1 MPAGFGL
8 NFLLAVRVWL
18 GEISGTLTIAS
29 AIAPKLFRLLLLS
42 MLMSGCGPAKSTSVR
57 PVAEPGKPANISA
70 TKDQPFENSLGMR
83 FVPVVGTSVLFSI
96 WETRGQ
102 DYAAYLEGTGAR
114 ARSQAV
120 LKPSHPASNL
130 SWEDSSAFCSW
141 LTVQERESG
150 RIGAQDHYRLP
161 SDKEWGA
168 AIGPDKYPWGNQ
180 WPPPK
185 LVGGLAPAFIPE
197 GGENTAPVGSFA
209 PNRFGIYDLAG
220 NVFEW
225 VEDWYRKEMNPDEI
239 RLEHKLWLNEDG
251 DGKKYKVLRGASWI
265 MLEPMNLLSAYRY
278 INTPAARG
286 GLYGFRCV
294 LEVNGGR

>member
-1 MPAGFGL
+1 MKIG
-8 NFLLAVRVWL
+8 
-18 GEISGTLTIAS
+18 S
-29 AIAPKLFRLLLLS
+29 AIATKLFFLLLISLAS
-42 MLMSGCGPAKSTSVR
+42 NGCDPAKTSATKPAV
-57 PVAEPGKPANISA
+57 VPGRSANISA
-70 TKDQPFENSLGMR
+70 TKAQPLENSLGMK
-83 FVPVVGTSVLFSI
+83 FVPVPGTSVLFSI

-102 DYAAYLEGTGAR
+102 DFAAYLDSTGNR
-114 ARSQAV
+114 AGSKAV
-120 LKPSHPASNL
+120 LKPTHPACNL
-130 SWEDSSAFCSW
+130 SWEEASAFCRW
-141 LTVQERESG
+141 LTEQERKSG
-150 RIGAQDHYRLP
+150 RIGERDQYRLP
-161 SDKEWGA
+161 TDKEWDA

-185 LVGGLAPAFIPE
+185 LVGNLPPAFIPE

-209 PNRFGIYDLAG
+209 PNQFGIYDLAG

-225 VEDWYRKEMNPDEI
+225 VDDWYRKEMNPSEI

-251 DGKKYKVLRGASWI
+251 GGNKYKVLRGASWI

-278 INTPAARG
+278 INTPDARG